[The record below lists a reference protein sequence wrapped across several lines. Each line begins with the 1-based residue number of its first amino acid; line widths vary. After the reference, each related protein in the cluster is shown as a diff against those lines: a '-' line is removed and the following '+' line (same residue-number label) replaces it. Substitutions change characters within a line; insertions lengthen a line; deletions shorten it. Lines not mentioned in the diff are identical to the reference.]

1 MLTDLQRTKFEMHF
15 HIRDTDKDGFVTKDD
30 YRKFSDNIAALLDWG
45 PDNQKLAQINAIHE
59 GVWEFFWKPADRDHD
74 GRISLEDHLAMM
86 EVMIERSKDFAVLE
100 QSRMHSEVLF
110 NAFDLNG
117 SGRISAKEYKQFFA
131 AAGVNADWSND
142 VFERL
147 DMNQSG
153 TITVDEFVLLHQQ
166 FFSSDDPDSPGNW
179 FYGPIA

>member
-1 MLTDLQRTKFEMHF
+1 MLTDFQRAKFEMHF
-15 HIRDTDKDGFVTKDD
+15 NFRDTDKDGFVTQED
-30 YRKFSDNIAALLDWG
+30 YHKFSENIANLLDWS
-45 PDNQKLAQINAIHE
+45 PDYHKLAEINAIHA
-59 GVWEFFWKPADRDHD
+59 GVWEFFWKPADHDQD
-74 GRISLEDHLAMM
+74 GRVSLEDHLAMM
-86 EVMIERSKDFAVLE
+86 DMMIERSKDPEVLE
-100 QSRMHSEVLF
+100 QSRQHSVVLF
-110 NAFDLNG
+110 DAFDLNG

-131 AAGVNADWSND
+131 AAGVDTEWTAE

-147 DMNQSG
+147 DIDGSG